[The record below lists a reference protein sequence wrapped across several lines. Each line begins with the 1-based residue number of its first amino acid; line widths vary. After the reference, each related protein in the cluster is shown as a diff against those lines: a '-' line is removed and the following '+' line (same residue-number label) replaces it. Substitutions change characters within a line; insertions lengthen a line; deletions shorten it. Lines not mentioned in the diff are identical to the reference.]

1 MSPSL
6 LLDMMN
12 FLYYVLLVVVLTSQH
27 TQARFYIA
35 RYNTVP
41 ASSDHHNNQPR
52 RLPYIMFP
60 GEVGTEKLLYPSH
73 GNQRLWQQQVPP
85 TAAHYDK
92 GHKRNH
98 LHLEPPT
105 RFGVLPNNYGN
116 DPQNGYTT
124 LHKDQVKYVVPPFT
138 PGGRVNVAFQFWIP
152 VSVGGLFLTG
162 QELQE
167 ALRSADPTAHLSWL
181 WANSTAGQTRMEHGI
196 RRFLTWVVSYL
207 DVYDQTVA
215 HNGRRRRS
223 LVDPANAWVPDGGED
238 PARTT
243 RGSVP
248 RSRDKRNPG
257 EAEEGWVTIGGGGV
271 DFTTMMESHDQ
282 RPRPAHSSRPNLS
295 LRPSSSSSRPS
306 SSSSSRPYPG
316 TGPPSQDFPP
326 SSEVKPPFSL
336 TSFDDLPSG
345 AAGGER
351 GLDVTNRLSRLD
363 YLFRSLHLQREECRR
378 RLLCEVVQDPHTF
391 APLSDMITDETR
403 LPGDETVVSQEL
415 LNTAEGSRLLSYIEA
430 VRLGGDR
437 SRKCE
442 VYQYRCSMKARE
454 VINTDILPIWRE
466 VVRWLTV
473 KVLAQDASP
482 NLLV

>member
-1 MSPSL
+1 
-6 LLDMMN
+6 
-12 FLYYVLLVVVLTSQH
+12 
-27 TQARFYIA
+27 
-35 RYNTVP
+35 
-41 ASSDHHNNQPR
+41 
-52 RLPYIMFP
+52 MFP

-257 EAEEGWVTIGGGGV
+257 EAEEGWVTIGGGGEDLTRSTAPLLGHIDPWVNRPGHHDRLLWSNELHHNDIHHHLHDKPRPGV